1 MVRTDESRRE
11 TQRVNAEPKHS
22 PLVSAC
28 FLVCSMGLTCA
39 GQVLTTELLLQPS
52 FCFFYLETEPR
63 WFAPVDQKLV
73 IFTPHPPEQADSTG
87 MDPTP
92 CSSYQSGLCV
102 RRQVTEAGTA
112 PQLGA
117 FPLGKARNA
126 LPFERKL
133 RKHKCPPASAMLT
146 H

>member
-1 MVRTDESRRE
+1 MVTRVVRTDESRRE

-28 FLVCSMGLTCA
+28 FLVCSMSLTCT

-63 WFAPVDQKLV
+63 WFAPLDQKLV

-87 MDPTP
+87 MDP
-92 CSSYQSGLCV
+92 L
-102 RRQVTEAGTA
+102 
-112 PQLGA
+112 L
-117 FPLGKARNA
+117 A
-126 LPFERKL
+126 LPTNLGFVLESR
-133 RKHKCPPASAMLT
+133 
-146 H
+146 